1 VAETKTTVTRTGR
14 AEAGPGRS
22 ASRSAERGRPS
33 VLLVGL
39 GLELSGSGRFL
50 TGLSAQLA
58 RDGWDTGLFVVRGG
72 PLRPELEGSG
82 VALTVASPGLPEG
95 AGRFRLGLAP
105 LFRLIGHIRRTRPD
119 VVHTNL
125 FGLDLIGRIAAFACG
140 VPVVMSTQHDLNPR
154 PALVNAFRRLTVPR
168 IAATVACSEPV
179 ADYCR
184 KVMHVP
190 ADRLVVIENGID
202 SRRFDAAAA
211 PMRTPPRFLA
221 MGALVPPKAHAVL
234 IEAFARVAERLPGSV
249 LTISGDGPLRE
260 ELLAQVGS
268 LHLEGAVRIVPPTP
282 DVVRLLSEAD
292 IFVQPSVREGLPQA
306 LLEAMAAGKP
316 VVATDVSSHASVL
329 EDGRCGMLVPP
340 NDPAALEEALVRL
353 ATDPATAAGLGRVA
367 ALRVRE
373 RYSLERM
380 AREYEALYEQ
390 LCAASQPRA

>member
-1 VAETKTTVTRTGR
+1 MAETETTVTRPGGS
-14 AEAGPGRS
+14 EAGSGRS
-22 ASRSAERGRPS
+22 ASPPGHRGRPR

-50 TGLSAQLA
+50 TGLAAQLA

-72 PLRPELEGSG
+72 PLRPELDGAG
-82 VALTVASPGLPEG
+82 VDLTVASPGLPEG

-105 LFRLIGHIRRTRPD
+105 LLRLIGYIRRTRPD
-119 VVHTNL
+119 IVHTNL

-179 ADYCR
+179 AAYCR
-184 KVMHVP
+184 DVMRVP
-190 ADRLVVIENGID
+190 ADRLLVIENGVD
-202 SRRFDAAAA
+202 TRRFDGAAA

-234 IEAFARVAERLPGSV
+234 IEAFARVVAELPGSV
-249 LTISGDGPLRE
+249 LTISGDGPLRD
-260 ELLAQVGS
+260 ELLGQVGS
-268 LHLEGAVRIVPPTP
+268 LHLEGAVRIVPPSP
-282 DVVRLLSEAD
+282 DVVGLLSDSD
-292 IFVQPSVREGLPQA
+292 IFVQSSVREGLPQA

-329 EDGRCGMLVPP
+329 EEGRCGVLVSP
-340 NDPAALEEALVRL
+340 NDPTALAEALVRL
-353 ATDPATAAGLGRVA
+353 ASNPATAAGLGRAA

-373 RYSLERM
+373 RYSLQRM
-380 AREYEALYEQ
+380 AREYEALYER
-390 LCAASQPRA
+390 LYAASQPRA